1 MDSQALQDYL
11 YRHIPLTRAMQVEV
25 LEAAPNQVR
34 LAAPLS
40 PNINHRDTVFGGS
53 ACAVA
58 IVAAWALLHV
68 RFDTLGVDSRVVI
81 HANTMRYDRPMPG
94 AFTAVAKAPEP
105 ASWDRFMRTLER
117 HRRARI
123 ALTSTLFYEGAPA
136 GEMSGEF
143 VAIHPESES
152 HPT

>member
-1 MDSQALQDYL
+1 MDSQTLQDYL
-11 YRHIPLTRAMQVEV
+11 HRYIPLTLAMQVEV
-25 LEAAPNQVR
+25 LEAAPDQVR
-34 LAAPLS
+34 LAAPLA

-68 RFDTLGVDSRVVI
+68 RFEMLGVDARVVI
-81 HANTMRYDRPMPG
+81 HANTMRYDHPMPG
-94 AFTAVAKAPEP
+94 AFTAVAKAPE
-105 ASWDRFMRTLER
+105 AAAWDRFMHTLER

-123 ALTSTLFYEGAPA
+123 VLVSTLFYDGAQT

-143 VAIHPESES
+143 VAVNPESKS
-152 HPT
+152 HPI